1 MDYYSGAPEP
11 SEFDYNNG
19 SQGSSGSNIFDFFKK
34 NSFLVLLILAAL
46 IAVLIVVFF
55 LTGGG
60 DTPDYNTKDDDSYLS
75 ELYVSGGF
83 MEPMF
88 EPDVI
93 KYKVVTDSDYVTFS
107 CKARSSKAKV
117 KGCENSVEVNEKKP
131 VIHEIEVTAED
142 NNVTIYKIT
151 IEKKDHFDEG
161 Y

>member
-11 SEFDYNNG
+11 SDYEYNNG
-19 SQGSSGSNIFDFFKK
+19 GQGSSGGDIMGFFKK
-34 NSFLVLLILAAL
+34 NSFLVLVLLAAI
-46 IAVLIVVFF
+46 IAVLIVIF
-55 LTGGG
+55 LLTTGG
-60 DTPDYNTKDDDSYLS
+60 DEHNYDNKDKDSSLK
-75 ELYVSGGF
+75 ELYISGGII
-83 MEPMF
+83 EPMF

-117 KGCENSVEVNEKKP
+117 KGCEDSVEVNEKKP